1 MGDRYDLIPDVFPV
15 LHSDALLLREVD
27 SRDIDNW
34 FARNSDPEVA
44 TTVGGDPMT
53 DRSEAVAAIES
64 VRAAFRDKTRLR
76 WSIVPTHQTAAV
88 GSTGF
93 NVFSQRD
100 RSAELGYGIAKGYWG
115 RGIMTDATRLALD
128 YAFRTLDLNRIEAS
142 VLDDNARSILVLG
155 KLGLQREGLAREYK
169 LVGGRMRDFWV
180 FSLLRRDWDTAP
192 P

>member
-15 LHSDALLLREVD
+15 LRSDALLLREVD

-44 TTVGGDPMT
+44 TTAGGDPMK

-64 VRAAFRDKTRLR
+64 VRAAFREKTRLR
-76 WSIVPTHQTAAV
+76 WSIVPAHQTAAI

-115 RGIMTDATRLALD
+115 RGIMTEATRACVA
-128 YAFRTLDLNRIEAS
+128 YAFDALGLNRIEAA
-142 VLDDNARSILVLG
+142 VLDDNAQSIRVLG
-155 KLGLQREGLAREYK
+155 KLGFQREGLAREYK
-169 LVGGRMRDFWV
+169 LVGGQMRDFWL
-180 FSLLRRDWDTAP
+180 FSLLRRDWDAATP
-192 P
+192 